1 MAQRSIDA
9 LSQHWSCYNLDRTSR
24 ELFTTPDTPADDGFS
39 MLLSTKG
46 DYGVRALIDLAKHTG
61 EGPVQRAEIARRR
74 KIPESYLD
82 HLLAQLRRAGYLRS
96 TRGPGG
102 GHELTKAPADITLLE
117 VLESLE
123 GSLAP
128 IECVNEAPGSEAG
141 ALCGQ
146 QWVWQGI
153 YSVMRDRLEHITV
166 ADLVEHER
174 GHERQPAAMYSI

>member
-1 MAQRSIDA
+1 
-9 LSQHWSCYNLDRTSR
+9 
-24 ELFTTPDTPADDGFS
+24 

-74 KIPESYLD
+74 QIPESYLD
-82 HLLAQLRRAGYLRS
+82 HLLAQLRRDGYLRS

-102 GHELTKAPADITLLE
+102 GHELAKAPGEITLLE

-123 GSLAP
+123 GSLVP
-128 IECVNEAPGSEAG
+128 MECVNEAPGSEAG

-146 QWVWQGI
+146 QWVWQDI
-153 YSVMRDRLEHITV
+153 YAQMRDRLSHTTIS
-166 ADLVEHER
+166 DLVDHEREHER
-174 GHERQPAAMYSI
+174 QAAAMYSI

>member
-1 MAQRSIDA
+1 
-9 LSQHWSCYNLDRTSR
+9 
-24 ELFTTPDTPADDGFS
+24 

-46 DYGVRALIDLAKHTG
+46 DYGVRALIDLAKHAG

-82 HLLAQLRRAGYLRS
+82 HLLAQLRRDGYLRS

-102 GHELTKAPADITLLE
+102 GHELARGASEITLLE

-141 ALCGQ
+141 GLCGQ
-146 QWVWQGI
+146 QWVWQDI
-153 YSVMRDRLEHITV
+153 YADMRARLAATTV
-166 ADLVEHER
+166 EDLVAHER
-174 GHERQPAAMYSI
+174 EHDRQAATSYSI